1 MSMPTI
7 DAQVHAYERDHAAR
21 PWAATLAGP
30 PEVTG
35 DDMVTAMDAVGV
47 DGAILVSPWTLY
59 RYDESYALSVQA
71 AYPGRFGLVKPIDP
85 SDPAVA
91 ETIED
96 WAGRPGT
103 VAIRIMLSQTAST
116 DGNDPGIDNVLC
128 AAARHGLPVNLSCKG
143 RLEQVRQLASRNV
156 ETQLVVDHLGLEQP
170 HHPPVPQNPF
180 GELSKL
186 LTLAQYDNIA
196 VKVTGVCTLSHSLFP
211 YDDLWD
217 PLARV
222 FDAFGLDRCMWGTDW
237 TRAME
242 IINYAQGVEPFR
254 LTDRLSSDERET
266 LMGGTLQRIYDW
278 SPRPNQ

>member
-1 MSMPTI
+1 MPTI

-21 PWAATLAGP
+21 PWVATLAGP

-91 ETIED
+91 ETIEN

-128 AAARHGLPVNLSCKG
+128 AAARHELLVNLSYKG

-180 GELSKL
+180 GGLSKL
-186 LTLAQYDNIA
+186 LNLAQYDNIA

>member
-21 PWAATLAGP
+21 PWVATLAGP

-91 ETIED
+91 ETIEN

-143 RLEQVRQLASRNV
+143 RLEQVRQLASRNA

-186 LTLAQYDNIA
+186 LNLAQYDNIA
-196 VKVTGVCTLSHSLFP
+196 VKVSGVCTLSHSLFP

>member
-1 MSMPTI
+1 MPTI

-21 PWAATLAGP
+21 PCVATLAGP
-30 PEVTG
+30 PKVTG

-47 DGAILVSPWTLY
+47 DGAILVSPWTFY

-91 ETIED
+91 ETIEN

-128 AAARHGLPVNLSCKG
+128 AAARHELLVNLSYKG

-186 LTLAQYDNIA
+186 LNLAQYDNIA
-196 VKVTGVCTLSHSLFP
+196 VKVSGVCTLSHSLFP
-211 YDDLWD
+211 YDNLWD

-266 LMGGTLQRIYDW
+266 LMGDTLQRIYDW